1 MQSATIKS
9 LVNGK
14 EIPKDGVSYWK
25 KSDKFTYMVQPD
37 NQADNSPIFQTKLKA
52 WKYLVQYENGAL

>member
-1 MQSATIKS
+1 MNTAKIKT

-14 EIPKDGVSYWK
+14 EVPAGWSSWK
-25 KSDKFTYMVQPD
+25 RSDKFTYMIQPE

-52 WKYLVQYENGAL
+52 WKYLVKYENGAL